1 MADEVHVHQ
10 TPPPRSNGGGG
21 SAGWIVAILAIIVIA
36 LVAWLFFVR
45 GADSGSGVP
54 DEVDVEVNVPA
65 PSDGN

>member
-10 TPPPRSNGGGG
+10 TPAGGSGGGS
-21 SAGWIVAILAIIVIA
+21 SAGWIVAILAIIVLA

-45 GADSGSGVP
+45 GGGTASEVP

-65 PSDGN
+65 PPDGGN